1 MVIQQSKKGK
11 KMIDKILQVG
21 NLPKGEILITTI
33 ENKTIENK
41 KWRGIIKT
49 IPVGVGKI
57 GSIFK
62 YVILADDAV
71 QFGIPHNEIREI
83 VVN

>member
-1 MVIQQSKKGK
+1 
-11 KMIDKILQVG
+11 MIDKLLQIG

-33 ENKTIENK
+33 DNKTIENK

-49 IPVGVGKI
+49 IPLGVGKI

-62 YVILADDAV
+62 YVILAQDAIE
-71 QFGIPHNEIREI
+71 FGIPHNEIREI

>member
-1 MVIQQSKKGK
+1 MKYKL
-11 KMIDKILQVG
+11 LQIG

-33 ENKTIENK
+33 DNSLVENK
-41 KWRGIIKT
+41 KWRRLLKT
-49 IPVGVGKI
+49 IPLGVAKI

-62 YVILADDAV
+62 YVILADDAI

>member
-1 MVIQQSKKGK
+1 
-11 KMIDKILQVG
+11 MIDKLLQIG

-33 ENKTIENK
+33 DNKTIENK

-49 IPVGVGKI
+49 IPLGVGKI

-62 YVILADDAV
+62 YVILAEDAI
-71 QFGIPHNEIREI
+71 QFGIPHNEIAEI

>member
-1 MVIQQSKKGK
+1 
-11 KMIDKILQVG
+11 MIDKLLQIG

-33 ENKTIENK
+33 DNKTIENK

-49 IPVGVGKI
+49 IPLGVGKI

-62 YVILADDAV
+62 YVILAEDAIE
-71 QFGIPHNEIREI
+71 FGIPHNEIREI